1 MVRMRQHLSERHTR
15 PRRKQINHRR
25 SRRRGDCR
33 GAPRGPR
40 AAEFAAAGLV
50 GAVLRDIAAGLRCG
64 CDQHHH
70 EDAPIMVQVIADG
83 GGVQQI

>member
-1 MVRMRQHLSERHTR
+1 MVRMRQHLSERHTVVAE
-15 PRRKQINHRR
+15 I
-25 SRRRGDCR
+25 
-33 GAPRGPR
+33 AAGPR

-83 GGVQQI
+83 GGVQQT